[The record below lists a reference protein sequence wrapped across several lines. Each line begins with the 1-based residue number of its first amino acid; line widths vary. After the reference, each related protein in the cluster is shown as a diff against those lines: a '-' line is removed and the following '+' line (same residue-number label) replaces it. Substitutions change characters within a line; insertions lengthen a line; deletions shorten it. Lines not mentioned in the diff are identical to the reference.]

1 MRRHLLSKLQL
12 WKDSPSRKPLILQGA
27 RQTGKTWLLKAF
39 GEACYTNTAVFN
51 FEETPSLASLFSG
64 SLKPDL
70 LLDGLSALHGRRL
83 NPADTLI
90 IFDEIQ
96 EAPRALTSLKYFAEN
111 APEYHVACAGS
122 LLGIGMST
130 GHSFPVGKTD
140 FLDLHPLSF
149 EEFLMAAGEDELI
162 AYLRTKCLSNTVPE
176 PMVEKLTAHLK
187 TYFITGGMPGPL
199 SVWFE
204 TKNFAEVEVAQKNL
218 LSAYENDFAKHAPG
232 REIPKLR
239 RIWDSIPAQLGRE
252 NRKFLYGDIKKGGR
266 SKEFEDALHWL
277 SHAGLIH
284 QIFRATAPGLP
295 LSAYDDSRS
304 FKLFLHD
311 VGLLRVKA
319 GLSFSAL
326 AEGNRLFTEFKGAL
340 TENFALNEM
349 IAAGYHSL
357 RYWTSDCT
365 SGGRLPRPDGNKR
378 IANGSQIVHQRQIK
392 EPAGL
397 PRKISSATDAAIIP
411 AQPAP
416 GRRHSEYSP
425 VLPVLHE
432 RHSPSLHA
440 DLRFVERFAESSAS
454 PFSSPHSQPPHP
466 PQGTPVARVDVNA
479 A

>member
-1 MRRHLLSKLQL
+1 MKRQLFSRLQL
-12 WKDSPSRKPLILQGA
+12 WKDNPSRKPLILQGA
-27 RQTGKTWLLKAF
+27 RQTGKTWLLKTF

-51 FEETPSLASLFSG
+51 FEETPSLSSLFSG
-64 SLKPDL
+64 SLQPDL
-70 LLDGLSALHGRRL
+70 LLDGLSALYGRRL

-162 AYLRTKCLSNTVPE
+162 VYLRTKCLSNTVPE

-204 TKNFAEVEVAQKNL
+204 TKDFAEVEVAQKNL

-277 SHAGLIH
+277 NHAGLIH
-284 QIFRATAPGLP
+284 QVFRATAPGLP

-311 VGLLRVKA
+311 VGLLRAKA
-319 GLSFSAL
+319 GLPFSAL

-357 RYWTSDCT
+357 RYWTSD
-365 SGGRLPRPDGNKR
+365 
-378 IANGSQIVHQRQIK
+378 
-392 EPAGL
+392 
-397 PRKISSATDAAIIP
+397 
-411 AQPAP
+411 AQAEVDFLVQT
-416 GRRHSEYSP
+416 GTN
-425 VLPVLHE
+425 VLPMEVKSSVNV
-432 RHSPSLHA
+432 RSRSLQVFREKYHPPLM
-440 DLRFVERFAESSAS
+440 LRSSLLNLRRDGDILNIPLYCLFYVKEILKH
-454 PFSSPHSQPPHP
+454 PFSSETNTPSISSQEHHK
-466 PQGTPVARVDVNA
+466 N
-479 A
+479 